1 MAKVKITGHASGSG
15 VITVTAPNTSTN
27 RTITLPDATATL
39 ATTAEA
45 FNPDAAQVFNES
57 GADVD
62 FRIESDAETEIFV
75 VNAGLNAVG
84 IGTAVPSARFEVE
97 DGGGSHG
104 NVVMKVTQDD
114 QSSHYGFSMGNDTYS
129 TEDRN
134 GFMLHQ
140 MNNGHTFL
148 YNGGYSTANL
158 GFPVAG
164 GITFNGDTAAT
175 NTLNDYEEG
184 TWTPTF
190 QAHGQTNPSVGY
202 TINSGHYTKVG
213 RLVTASF
220 NITTSSVSGGNSGHT
235 LELRGLPF
243 AQKNVSGLVGAVTG
257 VKTFNWNGTA
267 NNPVTGYVDAN
278 QSFAWLNRFTDGDS
292 YDTGNL
298 TKTGD
303 LRTSGDSNQ
312 IVATIIYYAA

>member
-1 MAKVKITGHASGSG
+1 MAIVINGSGTVTGLAVGGLPDGTVDAGTVAADVATQAEIDAKLNLAGGTMTGEVRIANSSATSQLYLYGAANQKANIILNQYGVRAWHIGSGTLASGQLSISDGTTERMRFQHGGVVSIPSGIELGSG
-15 VITVTAPNTSTN
+15 VDN
-27 RTITLPDATATL
+27 
-39 ATTAEA
+39 
-45 FNPDAAQVFNES
+45 
-57 GADVD
+57 
-62 FRIESDAETEIFV
+62 
-75 VNAGLNAVG
+75 
-84 IGTAVPSARFEVE
+84 
-97 DGGGSHG
+97 
-104 NVVMKVTQDD
+104 
-114 QSSHYGFSMGNDTYS
+114 
-129 TEDRN
+129 
-134 GFMLHQ
+134 
-140 MNNGHTFL
+140 
-148 YNGGYSTANL
+148 
-158 GFPVAG
+158 
-164 GITFNGDTAAT
+164 TAA

-202 TINSGHYTKVG
+202 TINNGHYTKVG

-243 AQKNVSGLVGAVTG
+243 AQKNVNGLIGSVTG